1 MSGFDRR
8 ARLVVALLL
17 LGCLVPVTTRAEEA
31 SGVRPLR
38 KEMAAALADFPAH
51 THRLLDPQ
59 SIEQFLVELD
69 GTPPDWATVY
79 GQGHHDPWHDE
90 RLFALNRERDATRE
104 GKAPLQWLIAC
115 VWLGEL
121 SGFDE
126 QEGGFHVVLGPKFNQ
141 TGWGEVRFKYE
152 DLPSPLIAL
161 AGEDTAALRV
171 QARQGRPVLV
181 SVLMLGRLIPE
192 ESLIYDF
199 SHEVEGRGLI
209 MPVVRVEAVE
219 FVLEVGEERRP

>member
-8 ARLVVALLL
+8 VRLAVALLL
-17 LGCLVPVTTRAEEA
+17 LGCLVPVTTWAEEA

-171 QARQGRPVLV
+171 QARQGRPVPV

-199 SHEVEGRGLI
+199 SHEVEGRGLN

>member
-1 MSGFDRR
+1 MRVSGK
-8 ARLVVALLL
+8 
-17 LGCLVPVTTRAEEA
+17 
-31 SGVRPLR
+31 VR
-38 KEMAAALADFPAH
+38 
-51 THRLLDPQ
+51 Q
-59 SIEQFLVELD
+59 SSR
-69 GTPPDWATVY
+69 
-79 GQGHHDPWHDE
+79 H
-90 RLFALNRERDATRE
+90 LFAQRPNSGRFFRPRGD
-104 GKAPLQWLIAC
+104 GNQAPQQ
-115 VWLGEL
+115 
-121 SGFDE
+121 

-141 TGWGEVRFKYE
+141 TGWGEVRFKHE

-171 QARQGRPVLV
+171 QARQGRPVPVL
-181 SVLMLGRLIPE
+181 VLMLGRLIPE